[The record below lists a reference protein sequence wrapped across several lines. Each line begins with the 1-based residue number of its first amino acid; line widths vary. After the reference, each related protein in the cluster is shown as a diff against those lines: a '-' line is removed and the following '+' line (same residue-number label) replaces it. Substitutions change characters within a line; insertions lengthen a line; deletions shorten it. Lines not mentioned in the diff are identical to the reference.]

1 MIKAGKSS
9 LARPYS
15 LPSSSV
21 SSFPFYIAA
30 NGKRAKKKS
39 TSSLRIRPRDF
50 SKEKKKCW
58 QLPYSSLPDARA
70 QRDQAKC
77 RLPPPLRS
85 RLSCPA
91 RHTCVCLPVQT
102 DRMKKKKKDLWPV
115 VNPFYGGHKKGG
127 GASIRFDMD
136 RTKARANGRF
146 PLNPTL

>member
-21 SSFPFYIAA
+21 PFFPFCIAA

-39 TSSLRIRPRDF
+39 TSSLRIRHRNF
-50 SKEKKKCW
+50 SKRKKTYW
-58 QLPYSSLPDARA
+58 QLPHSSLPDARA

-77 RLPPPLRS
+77 RPPLRS

-91 RHTCVCLPVQT
+91 RHVCLPVQT

-146 PLNPTL
+146 PLNPPL